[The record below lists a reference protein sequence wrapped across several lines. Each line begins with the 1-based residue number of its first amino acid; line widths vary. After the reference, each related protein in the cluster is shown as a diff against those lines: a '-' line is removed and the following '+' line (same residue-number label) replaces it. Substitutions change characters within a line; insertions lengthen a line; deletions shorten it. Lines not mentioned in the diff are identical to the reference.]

1 MRVITLLVFL
11 FLHCEKDPRPHQV
24 FPSLPCLSPIFLGGT
39 WEQTLLIKDL
49 PKKRWNTKWN
59 KAGTW
64 FKPRSTELKLGWR
77 SENEQMALIPV
88 PALAVIEPP

>member
-1 MRVITLLVFL
+1 MQCSVFQH
-11 FLHCEKDPRPHQV
+11 FHDSDWGFAFHCEKDPRPHQV

-59 KAGTW
+59 KVGTW
-64 FKPRSTELKLGWR
+64 FKPRSTELKLGK
-77 SENEQMALIPV
+77 
-88 PALAVIEPP
+88 IEMSKWL

>member
-1 MRVITLLVFL
+1 MQCSVFQH
-11 FLHCEKDPRPHQV
+11 FHDSDWGFAFHCEKDPRPHQV

-59 KAGTW
+59 KAGTL
-64 FKPRSTELKLGWR
+64 EHGVKLGHDYAKLGN
-77 SENEQMALIPV
+77 SQMSNWL
-88 PALAVIEPP
+88 